1 MAVGVFFLMVIN
13 TEAGVRQIEPIYLDV
28 ARAYRIRPIS
38 FYFGYCCRVR
48 CRIFTPASSSVS
60 GSAIVLAVA
69 SEFQL
74 TRVGLGFAI
83 FNAQQLLDVDRL
95 YAALVAVSLL
105 GCILTYG
112 LDLTERW
119 AIPWRRT
126 RK

>member
-1 MAVGVFFLMVIN
+1 
-13 TEAGVRQIEPIYLDV
+13 
-28 ARAYRIRPIS
+28 
-38 FYFGYCCRVR
+38 
-48 CRIFTPASSSVS
+48 
-60 GSAIVLAVA
+60 
-69 SEFQL
+69 
-74 TRVGLGFAI
+74 VGLGFAI